1 MKRFAALIDRL
12 IYTRSRNTKLALIVD
27 YLKRTPDPDR
37 GWAIAAL
44 TESLDFPAVKAGMVR
59 ALLATRVDEELFRL
73 SRHFVGDTAET
84 AALLWPEKPL
94 SFRSA
99 GSSGPPDRT
108 ETAGGS
114 STRHWVGVGSRE
126 VAPAFET
133 PPPTPPLKGRG
144 LSVSGAV
151 DALSSATRATAPD
164 LLADLLDRLDVD
176 GRYALLKLALG
187 GMRVGVSARLAKQAF
202 AQAFGVPVDDVEEL
216 WHAIPPPYAPLFAWG
231 EGRAGRPDLA
241 DVAFFRPFMLA
252 HPLEQESLDLSD
264 YAAEWKWD
272 GIRVQIV
279 RGGCETRI
287 YSRGGEEIGAAFPE
301 LVAAFDQDAV
311 IDGELLVRGE
321 AQGGEAASFNALQ
334 QRLGRKTVSKKMLA
348 DYPAFV
354 RVYDLLAV
362 DGDDLRGLPWSERR
376 RQLEAFVPRLAD
388 SHFDLSQ
395 LIDARDWSDLAARR
409 AGARDAAIEG
419 VMLKRR
425 DALYVAGRRAGL
437 WYKWKRDP
445 LTADCVMMYAQRGN
459 GRRASFYSDY
469 SFGCWS
475 EAGELLPV
483 GKAYSGF
490 TDEELKWLDK
500 FVRDNTVGRFGPVR
514 EVEKTLVLEV
524 AFDSIHASKR
534 HKSGLAMRFPRISR
548 IRRDKPAEEADR
560 IETLR
565 GMVT

>member
-12 IYTRSRNTKLALIVD
+12 IYTRSRNSKLALIVD
-27 YLKRTPDPDR
+27 YLKHTPDPDR

-44 TESLDFPAVKAGMVR
+44 TESLDFPAVKAGTVR

-84 AALLWPEKPL
+84 AALLWP
-94 SFRSA
+94 
-99 GSSGPPDRT
+99 D
-108 ETAGGS
+108 
-114 STRHWVGVGSRE
+114 
-126 VAPAFET
+126 APGAKDD
-133 PPPTPPLKGRG
+133 P
-144 LSVSGAV
+144 SVSQAV
-151 DALSSATRATAPD
+151 DALASASRSDAP
-164 LLADLLDRLDVD
+164 AIVASLLDRLDAD

-231 EGRAGRPDLA
+231 EGRAERPDLA

-252 HPLEQESLDLSD
+252 HPLAEESIDFAD

-279 RGGCETRI
+279 HGGGETRI
-287 YSRGGEEIGAAFPE
+287 YSRGGEEISSAFPE

-354 RVYDLLAV
+354 RVYDLLGV
-362 DGDDLRGLPWSERR
+362 DGEDLRGLPWSERR
-376 RQLEAFVPRLAD
+376 ARLEAFMPRLAA

-395 LIDARDWSDLAARR
+395 VIDAKDFDDLAERR

-425 DALYVAGRRAGL
+425 DAPYVAGRRAGL

-469 SFGCWS
+469 TFGCWS
-475 EAGELLPV
+475 AEGELLPV

-500 FVRDNTVGRFGPVR
+500 FVRDHTLNRFGPVR
-514 EVEKTLVLEV
+514 EVEKSLVLEV

-560 IETLR
+560 IATLLA
-565 GMVT
+565 MAT